1 MNDSVTNVFIIITVK
16 LLQIIKPSDLILAV
30 IMMAFL
36 KEFTFIHVPAI
47 FNEEL
52 VFYKTEKTQWK
63 VAFVDCFNQLL
74 TLSLAFKLVWALKA
88 VIAF

>member
-1 MNDSVTNVFIIITVK
+1 MNNTVTNIFIIITVK
-16 LLQIIKPSDLILAV
+16 LLQFIKPSDFILAV

-52 VFYKTEKTQWK
+52 VFHKTEKTQWK
-63 VAFVDCFNQLL
+63 VAFVDGFNQLL

-88 VIAF
+88 LIAF